1 MRWQELKHEWDKNPK
16 RREAMQREFPY
27 RKLADELVA
36 LRASLGLT
44 QSQLAKKMKTT
55 QSTVARFESGR
66 QAITVK
72 TLDRVA
78 SSLGFGWTISFDPIE
93 TLVETTLPTMS
104 IPRAHHPGLR
114 DCRLN
119 RSVPPVEVS
128 LIGGHSRPEFRLS
141 SSGLGA

>member
-104 IPRAHHPGLR
+104 IPRAQTTPTSSIASSPI
-114 DCRLN
+114 
-119 RSVPPVEVS
+119 RSAV
-128 LIGGHSRPEFRLS
+128 R
-141 SSGLGA
+141 